1 MHEKFKK
8 IILSGIKEG
17 YSDIHITGG
26 HRVVFRKNGEI
37 HFSEEQA
44 FTHEETD
51 ELVKSILSQG
61 ELKILKT
68 RYSVDLA
75 KSFFHIRVRINIF
88 NTTRGLSIAM
98 RLLPGTI
105 PDFEG
110 LNLHPCLREFCL
122 RTSGLVLI
130 CGATGSGKTT
140 TMAAMLNYINLN
152 RKAHVVTLEDP
163 VEYRFSS
170 KKSFFEQRE
179 LGAHIASFEQGLLD
193 VLREDPDVIMVGELR
208 EPETIR
214 LTLNAAES
222 GHLVIASLHA
232 TNSEDA
238 LYRICNSFAP
248 ESQEIVRTQLS
259 SVLTLLAVQKLEFN
273 KKAGFRVPVLSILK
287 GTRAVKGVIR
297 DNRFSQIE
305 GIVQTSAGEGMFTH
319 ERYIL
324 DFLNKKPVFN
334 PPGNI
339 FKPSKEDTHEMEYRS
354 PVIDEE
360 DNPGKIV
367 FEEKN
372 LSFFEETNF
381 QKNDEK
387 AEPDK
392 KPPAEDS
399 GAYQIYE
406 DASFEDIVASFNSGN
421 KK

>member
-1 MHEKFKK
+1 MQEKFKK

-26 HRVVFRKNGEI
+26 HKVVFRKNGEI
-37 HFSEEQA
+37 HFSEEHN
-44 FTHEETD
+44 FSHEETD
-51 ELVKSILSQG
+51 ELVKKILAPG
-61 ELKILKT
+61 ELRILKT
-68 RYSVDLA
+68 RFSVDLA

-110 LNLHPCLREFCL
+110 LNLHPSLREFCL

-140 TMAAMLNYINLN
+140 TMAAMLNYINQN
-152 RKAHVVTLEDP
+152 RRSHVVTLEDP

-179 LGAHIASFEQGLLD
+179 LGAHINSFEQGLLD

-259 SVLTLLAVQKLEFN
+259 SVLCLLAVQKLEFN

-305 GIVQTSAGEGMFTH
+305 GILQTSASEGMFTQ
-319 ERYIL
+319 ERYVL

-339 FKPSKEDTHEMEYRS
+339 FKPSKEDTHEKEYRS
-354 PVIDEE
+354 PVIDSGEGFE
-360 DNPGKIV
+360 KMF
-367 FEEKN
+367 FEEKHPGF
-372 LSFFEETNF
+372 SEE
-381 QKNDEK
+381 KSLEKRDEK
-387 AEPDK
+387 AELK
-392 KPPAEDS
+392 KSANEDS

-406 DASFEDIVASFNSGN
+406 DASFEDIVASFNSED

>member
-1 MHEKFKK
+1 MQEKFKK
-8 IILSGIKEG
+8 IILTGIREG
-17 YSDIHITGG
+17 FSDIHITGG
-26 HRVVFRKNGEI
+26 HKIVFRKNGEI
-37 HFSEEQA
+37 NFSDNLV
-44 FTHEETD
+44 FSHEEID
-51 ELVKSILSQG
+51 ELVKRILSEG
-61 ELKILKT
+61 EMKILKK
-68 RYSVDLA
+68 RFSVDLA
-75 KSFFHIRVRINIF
+75 KSFFHIRLRINIF
-88 NTTRGLSIAM
+88 NTTRGLSLAM

-122 RTSGLVLI
+122 RTSGLVLV

-152 RKAHVVTLEDP
+152 RKAHVITLEDP

-179 LGAHIASFEQGLLD
+179 LGAHINSFEQGLLD

-259 SVLTLLAVQKLEFN
+259 SVLCLLAVQKLEFN

-287 GTRAVKGVIR
+287 DTRAVKGVIR

-305 GIVQTSAGEGMFTH
+305 GIVQTSASEGMFTQ
-319 ERYIL
+319 ERYVL
-324 DFLNKKPVFN
+324 DFLNKKPLFN

-339 FKPSKEDTHEMEYRS
+339 FKPSKEDTHEKEYRS
-354 PVIDEE
+354 PVIDSGEGFE
-360 DNPGKIV
+360 KMF
-367 FEEKN
+367 FEEKHPGF
-372 LSFFEETNF
+372 SEE
-381 QKNDEK
+381 KSLEKRDEK
-387 AEPDK
+387 AELK
-392 KPPAEDS
+392 KSANEDS

-406 DASFEDIVASFNSGN
+406 DASFEDIVASFNSED

>member
-1 MHEKFKK
+1 MEEKFKK
-8 IILSGIKEG
+8 FILSGIKEG
-17 YSDIHITGG
+17 FSDIHITGG
-26 HRVVFRKNGEI
+26 HKVVFRKNGEI
-37 HFSEEQA
+37 FFSDENV

-51 ELVKSILSQG
+51 ELVRKILTPG
-61 ELKILKT
+61 ELKILKK

-105 PDFEG
+105 PDFAG
-110 LNLHPCLREFCL
+110 LNLHPGLRETCM
-122 RTSGLVLI
+122 RTSGLILV

-140 TMAAMLNYINLN
+140 TMAAMLNYVNQN
-152 RKAHVVTLEDP
+152 RRSHVVTLEDP

-170 KKSFFEQRE
+170 GKSFFEQRE
-179 LGAHIASFEQGLLD
+179 LGAHLTSFEQGLLD

-259 SVLTLLAVQKLEFN
+259 SVLSLLLVQKLEFN
-273 KKAGFRVPVLSILK
+273 KRAGFRVPVLSVLK
-287 GTRAVKGVIR
+287 GSRAVKGVIR

-305 GIVQTSAGEGMFTH
+305 GILQTSGSEGMYTQ
-319 ERYIL
+319 ERYIS
-324 DFLNKKPVFN
+324 DFLNKKPDFI

-339 FKPSKEDTHEMEYRS
+339 FKPSREETGEKEYRS
-354 PVIDEE
+354 SLFDSEGE
-360 DNPGKIV
+360 SEMV
-367 FEEKN
+367 FENNDSDITYKESLHRVSSKN
-372 LSFFEETNF
+372 RNLFRKSET
-381 QKNDEK
+381 D
-387 AEPDK
+387 
-392 KPPAEDS
+392 DS
-399 GAYQIYE
+399 SAYHIEE
-406 DASFEDIVASFNSGN
+406 DASFEDIVASFKN
-421 KK
+421 KDGS

>member
-1 MHEKFKK
+1 MQEKFKK
-8 IILSGIKEG
+8 IILTGIREG
-17 YSDIHITGG
+17 FSDIHITGG
-26 HRVVFRKNGEI
+26 HKIVFRKNGEI
-37 HFSEEQA
+37 NFSDNLV
-44 FTHEETD
+44 FSHEEID
-51 ELVKSILSQG
+51 EIVKRILSEG
-61 ELKILKT
+61 EMKILKK
-68 RYSVDLA
+68 RFSVDLA
-75 KSFFHIRVRINIF
+75 KSFFHIRLRINIF
-88 NTTRGLSIAM
+88 NTTRGLSLAM

-122 RTSGLVLI
+122 RTSGLVLV

-152 RKAHVVTLEDP
+152 RKAHVITLEDP

-179 LGAHIASFEQGLLD
+179 LGAHINSFEQGLLD

-208 EPETIR
+208 ESETIR

-259 SVLTLLAVQKLEFN
+259 SVLCLLAVQKLEFN

-287 GTRAVKGVIR
+287 DTRAVKGVIR

-305 GIVQTSAGEGMFTH
+305 GIVQTSASEGMFTP
-319 ERYIL
+319 ERYVA

-339 FKPSKEDTHEMEYRS
+339 FKPSMESTEEKEYRS
-354 PVIDEE
+354 PLIDSNEGF
-360 DNPGKIV
+360 GKKF
-367 FEEKN
+367 FEEKI
-372 LSFFEETNF
+372 NF
-381 QKNDEK
+381 NDEK
-387 AEPDK
+387 NQNTQNSTH
-392 KPPAEDS
+392 EDLS
-399 GAYQIYE
+399 AYKIIDE
-406 DASFEDIVASFNSGN
+406 DASLEDIIASFNSSN